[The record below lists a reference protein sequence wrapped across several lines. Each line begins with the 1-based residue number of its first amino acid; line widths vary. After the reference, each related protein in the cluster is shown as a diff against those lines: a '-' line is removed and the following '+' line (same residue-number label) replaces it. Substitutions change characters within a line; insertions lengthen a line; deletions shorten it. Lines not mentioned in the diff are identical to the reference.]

1 LSQLAA
7 SRSNQRMPYPLHPRL
22 GRLLL
27 LLPLQGCAA
36 STPHP
41 DEVINL
47 LPCGQPVD
55 LSCDERQSSYS
66 ILPSTRPPVVDADGR
81 PRSVEASRLPKDSEH
96 WRPEDAALAERVA
109 SGMFGDS
116 IVTRQYAE
124 IDLAQYL
131 LATGDDR
138 GAGVDLIALIVK
150 QGRHWSFFTAYRWL
164 LDASR
169 ECPSKVA
176 LETFAVLPTE
186 LFWDHG
192 RGRGQAKAFRAR
204 GLFEL
209 GYYHAASV
217 ALQDPSIVEMFPA
230 FAAECQATISALPVG
245 VLEASKRK
253 AVPDWEGAS
262 YWKPHGET
270 AEEPQ

>member
-1 LSQLAA
+1 MTAVN
-7 SRSNQRMPYPLHPRL
+7 RTPTRLHPRL
-22 GRLLL
+22 CRLLL

-36 STPHP
+36 ATPHP
-41 DEVINL
+41 DETINL
-47 LPCGQPVD
+47 LACGQPVD
-55 LSCDERQSSYS
+55 LSCDERRSSYS
-66 ILPSTRPPVVDADGR
+66 ILPSTRPPVVDGDGR
-81 PRSVEASRLPKDSEH
+81 PRSAEASRLPKDSEH

-164 LDASR
+164 LDALR

-192 RGRGQAKAFRAR
+192 RGRGQVKAFRAR

-217 ALQDPSIVEMFPA
+217 ALQDPSVVEMFPA
-230 FAAECQATISALPVG
+230 FAAECQKTISALPIA
-245 VLEASKRK
+245 VLEESKRK
-253 AVPDWEGAS
+253 AVPNWEGAS
-262 YWKPHGET
+262 FWKPHGEA
-270 AEEPQ
+270 AEKPQ